1 MTVRVAIN
9 GFGRIGKN
17 ILRIYLEG
25 GRDIEIAAINST
37 SGPEPHAHLLKY
49 DSVYGVLPEDVTVKE
64 NAIEVGGKEI
74 LFTAERDP
82 ENLPWEKLGI
92 DVVLEATGKLRKRV
106 DAEKHIKA
114 GAKKVIITAPA
125 EEPDITIVMGV
136 NHKNYDP
143 SKHNIIS
150 AASCTTNCLAPVA
163 KVLNDKFGIINGL
176 LTTVHAFTADQMLVD
191 KPHRDYRRAR
201 AASLSI
207 VPTTTG
213 AAKAIALIIPE
224 LEGKMNG
231 ISLRVPVPTVSII
244 DLVANVN
251 KKVTVEEVNEALKNA
266 AADEL
271 NGVLDYTEEPLVS
284 SDFIKNPFS
293 SIVDGLS
300 TMVID
305 ENVVKVLSWYDN
317 EYGYACRVMD
327 LTTYCITGK

>member
-49 DSVYGVLPEDVTVKE
+49 DSVYGVLPEDVKVKE
-64 NAIEVGGKEI
+64 NAIEIGGEEI

-82 ENLPWEKLGI
+82 ENLPWGKLGI
-92 DVVLEATGKLRKRV
+92 DVVIEATGKLRKRA

-136 NHKNYDP
+136 NHKNYNP

-163 KVLNDKFGIINGL
+163 KVLTINLEL
-176 LTTVHAFTADQMLVD
+176 LMAAHHRSRLYCRPKEVD
-191 KPHRDYRRAR
+191 KLTKITERAR
-201 AASLSI
+201 VCFPFHS
-207 VPTTTG
+207 
-213 AAKAIALIIPE
+213 
-224 LEGKMNG
+224 
-231 ISLRVPVPTVSII
+231 
-244 DLVANVN
+244 
-251 KKVTVEEVNEALKNA
+251 
-266 AADEL
+266 AD
-271 NGVLDYTEEPLVS
+271 NNRSRQSYRTDYT
-284 SDFIKNPFS
+284 N
-293 SIVDGLS
+293 
-300 TMVID
+300 
-305 ENVVKVLSWYDN
+305 
-317 EYGYACRVMD
+317 
-327 LTTYCITGK
+327 